1 MHRVSE
7 FITQTMRRRFFAQHN
22 GFDLEIVEV
31 EILSVQKGPFT
42 IDSEV
47 FSGTIQVKEGCMMLH
62 YDVKIGLAPMRRDV
76 TPRPGIFNWE
86 KAEERGHKV
95 VSYIREHFSDSNVSF
110 VDLQG
115 INPVDVMYCDED
127 AQKVIERF
135 NAEKVDAVLIINCN
149 FGNEEIA
156 AQVARGVGKPV
167 CIWAPIDDSFLPDGT
182 RYTDSQ
188 CGIFGVSRQLQRF
201 HIPFSFIETCAVD
214 SDTFAA
220 SFARFVSVS
229 CMVKNF
235 RGMRIAQVGM
245 RPKPFCSVIFNEG
258 ELMEKFGLSVIP
270 VNMAVIIDKYQ
281 QILRERDAELEEGAK
296 LLASRYEMDDIT
308 PPLLKKVY
316 AFVPL
321 YQWVFETYHVQAVSA
336 ECWTAMQLGV
346 GAMPCTAYSVLADM
360 GYIIGC
366 ESDLHG
372 TITMA
377 LLSCAA
383 LGRKIPFFGEFTVR
397 HPQNKNAELLWHCG
411 PFAYS
416 LKKDGCPCK
425 NVNMRQWF
433 QVRDGQYTVA
443 RFDQDGGD
451 YRLLSGTC
459 KTTEGPYTF
468 GTYLWGEFN
477 DLPAWERK
485 LVEGPYI
492 HHMAEIEGDWTEV
505 LREFCKFV
513 PGLTADA
520 VNK

>member
-235 RGMRIAQVGM
+235 RGMRIA
-245 RPKPFCSVIFNEG
+245 
-258 ELMEKFGLSVIP
+258 
-270 VNMAVIIDKYQ
+270 
-281 QILRERDAELEEGAK
+281 
-296 LLASRYEMDDIT
+296 
-308 PPLLKKVY
+308 
-316 AFVPL
+316 
-321 YQWVFETYHVQAVSA
+321 
-336 ECWTAMQLGV
+336 
-346 GAMPCTAYSVLADM
+346 
-360 GYIIGC
+360 
-366 ESDLHG
+366 
-372 TITMA
+372 
-377 LLSCAA
+377 
-383 LGRKIPFFGEFTVR
+383 
-397 HPQNKNAELLWHCG
+397 
-411 PFAYS
+411 
-416 LKKDGCPCK
+416 
-425 NVNMRQWF
+425 
-433 QVRDGQYTVA
+433 
-443 RFDQDGGD
+443 
-451 YRLLSGTC
+451 
-459 KTTEGPYTF
+459 
-468 GTYLWGEFN
+468 
-477 DLPAWERK
+477 
-485 LVEGPYI
+485 
-492 HHMAEIEGDWTEV
+492 
-505 LREFCKFV
+505 
-513 PGLTADA
+513 
-520 VNK
+520 